1 MIVNRGGAPVLLL
14 SRVFLGREIVPKR
27 FAAIAF
33 TLLLSSP
40 AFAADLRSEIVN
52 AGEHAEY
59 AGEAANIDEVHFHL
73 HHALNCLVGPKGDGF
88 DKAQMNPCVNSG
100 NGIIPD
106 ATDSKMIA
114 IFQSAAAKARE
125 GLATNDLAAA
135 KADATAAAKAI
146 VGTLKG
152 MK

>member
-1 MIVNRGGAPVLLL
+1 LHLRCY
-14 SRVFLGREIVPKR
+14 
-27 FAAIAF
+27 
-33 TLLLSSP
+33 SSP

-59 AGEAANIDEVHFHL
+59 AGEATNIAEVHFHL

-88 DKAQMNPCVNSG
+88 DKSQMNPCVNSG

-106 ATDSKMIA
+106 ATDPKTIA

-125 GLATNDLAAA
+125 GLATDDLATA

>member
-1 MIVNRGGAPVLLL
+1 M
-14 SRVFLGREIVPKR
+14 PKR
-27 FAAIAF
+27 FAAVAF
-33 TLLLSSP
+33 TLLFSSS

-59 AGEAANIDEVHFHL
+59 AGEATNIAEVHFHL

-88 DKAQMNPCVNSG
+88 DKMQMNPCVNSG

-106 ATDSKMIA
+106 ETDPKLIA
-114 IFQSAAAKARE
+114 IFQSAAAKARD
-125 GLATNDLAAA
+125 GLATDDLAAA
-135 KADATAAAKAI
+135 KADATAAARAI

>member
-1 MIVNRGGAPVLLL
+1 
-14 SRVFLGREIVPKR
+14 
-27 FAAIAF
+27 
-33 TLLLSSP
+33 
-40 AFAADLRSEIVN
+40 
-52 AGEHAEY
+52 
-59 AGEAANIDEVHFHL
+59 

-88 DKAQMNPCVNSG
+88 DKSQMNPCVNSG

-106 ATDSKMIA
+106 ATDPKTIA

-125 GLATNDLAAA
+125 GLATDDLATA

>member
-1 MIVNRGGAPVLLL
+1 MSKYFAVLA
-14 SRVFLGREIVPKR
+14 
-27 FAAIAF
+27 FAA
-33 TLLLSSP
+33 LLASA

-52 AGEHAEY
+52 AAEHAEY
-59 AGEAANIDEVHFHL
+59 AGEAATIEDAHFHL
-73 HHALNCLVGPKGDGF
+73 HHALNCLVGPKGEGF
-88 DKAQMNPCVNSG
+88 DRTQMNPCVNSG

-106 ATDSKMIA
+106 ETDPKRIA
-114 IFQSAAAKARE
+114 VFQGAAAKARE
-125 GLATNDLAAA
+125 GLATQDLASA

>member
-1 MIVNRGGAPVLLL
+1 M
-14 SRVFLGREIVPKR
+14 SKR
-27 FAAIAF
+27 FAVAAF
-33 TLLLSSP
+33 ALLLASP

-59 AGEAANIDEVHFHL
+59 AGEATNIDEVRFHL
-73 HHALNCLVGPKGDGF
+73 HHALNCLVGPKGEGF
-88 DKAQMNPCVNSG
+88 DRTQMNPCVNSG

-106 ATDSKMIA
+106 ETDPKRIA
-114 IFQSAAAKARE
+114 VFQGAAAKARE

-135 KADATAAAKAI
+135 KADATDAAKAI

>member
-1 MIVNRGGAPVLLL
+1 VIVNRGGASVLLR
-14 SRVFLGREIVPKR
+14 SRVFLGRDIMPKR
-27 FAAIAF
+27 FAAVAF
-33 TLLLSSP
+33 TLLFSSS

-59 AGEAANIDEVHFHL
+59 AGEATNIAEVHLHL
-73 HHALNCLVGPKGDGF
+73 HHALNCLVGPKGAGF
-88 DKAQMNPCVNSG
+88 DKSQMNPCVNSG

-106 ATDSKMIA
+106 ATDPKMIA
-114 IFQSAAAKARE
+114 IFQSAAARARE
-125 GLATNDLAAA
+125 GLATDDLAAA

-152 MK
+152 IK